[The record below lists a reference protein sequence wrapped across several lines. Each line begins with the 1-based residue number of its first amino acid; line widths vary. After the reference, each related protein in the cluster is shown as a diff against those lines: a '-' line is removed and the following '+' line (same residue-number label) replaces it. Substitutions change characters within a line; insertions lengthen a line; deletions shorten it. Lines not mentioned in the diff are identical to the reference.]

1 MLLRDIA
8 REASSIVSM
17 VDAHSLQEILPI
29 PYAFEALLRRLTVIG
44 EAARRVS
51 ADRQHELPEIPW
63 RAMGDMRNFV
73 VHAYH
78 RVDHAVIWRTAKE
91 EVPRLV
97 ATIGALT
104 SSARWPRP

>member
-8 REASSIVSM
+8 REAKSIVSM
-17 VDAHSLQEILPI
+17 VGLHSLQEILSI

-51 ADRQHELPEIPW
+51 AERQRELPEIPW

-78 RVDHAVIWRTAKE
+78 RVDPAVIWRTAQE

-97 ATIGALT
+97 AAIDAL
-104 SSARWPRP
+104 SSSGRWPR